1 MAAGEFRTISMLS
14 LVDECHRQIREQILS
29 GDLEAGA
36 PLRDSVIARAMGVSR
51 SPVREA
57 LRRLEQ
63 SRLVEKSN
71 NHSYRVAGI
80 DEGDAAEL
88 AALRMADEGLAVRI
102 IVRDRLDVSHLEP
115 LIDALADPESGSRPA
130 AEADAAFH
138 TAVVATVRMPR
149 LDARYADLTDQIRLM
164 LLSNDVSPVLDSA
177 TVHRHHVELYE
188 GLRAAIA
195 SGDPS
200 EVLARWQWH
209 VEHGMNDPAR
219 VADRG

>member
-1 MAAGEFRTISMLS
+1 M
-14 LVDECHRQIREQILS
+14 
-29 GDLEAGA
+29 
-36 PLRDSVIARAMGVSR
+36 RDSVIARATGVS
-51 SPVREA
+51 P
-57 LRRLEQ
+57 
-63 SRLVEKSN
+63 
-71 NHSYRVAGI
+71 
-80 DEGDAAEL
+80 
-88 AALRMADEGLAVRI
+88 
-102 IVRDRLDVSHLEP
+102 
-115 LIDALADPESGSRPA
+115 
-130 AEADAAFH
+130 
-138 TAVVATVRMPR
+138 VVATVRMPR
-149 LDARYADLTDQIRLM
+149 RDARYADLTDQIRLM